1 MISICGVDNVH
12 NGDEADDDDDEDCE
26 YDEVDDNDDDQI
38 LPHLRLRIQQLENS
52 PHSTLQTIF

>member
-1 MISICGVDNVH
+1 MT
-12 NGDEADDDDDEDCE
+12 GDEADDDDDEDCE